1 MFTQWMELARQIAD
15 RPIPEETNQR
25 DEDDRPDL
33 IWWKCKK
40 WSLHILARTFERYLN
55 CPEAPAGNEYL
66 HHFDGSI
73 ASGFLPHL
81 EIRENWK
88 ALFQSGKSRGI

>member
-15 RPIPEETNQR
+15 RAIPEETNQI

-40 WSLHILARTFERYLN
+40 WSLHILARTFER
-55 CPEAPAGNEYL
+55 
-66 HHFDGSI
+66 
-73 ASGFLPHL
+73 
-81 EIRENWK
+81 
-88 ALFQSGKSRGI
+88 